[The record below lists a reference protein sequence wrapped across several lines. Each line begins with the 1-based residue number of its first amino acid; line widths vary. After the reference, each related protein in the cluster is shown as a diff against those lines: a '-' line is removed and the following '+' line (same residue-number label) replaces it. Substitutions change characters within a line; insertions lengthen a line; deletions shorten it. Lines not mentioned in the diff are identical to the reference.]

1 MADKKLDY
9 FDKFLPD
16 QSEHTYHYKGNE
28 ADLIAALYQS
38 IVDSS
43 AIEDPLK
50 KLKLTVTDKF
60 TLPEMA
66 SNPIMLRFYELIT
79 RLINA
84 KYVLEIGTFVGV
96 STMAFA
102 DGIADGGKVYTCE
115 KFDHFADIARKNFT
129 TNGYD
134 KKIELIEGD
143 AFENMDLLPKDIN
156 FDLIFID
163 GNKERYKDY
172 FESLEPLLSPN
183 GVIIVDDCFFHGD
196 VYNDKPQ
203 TEKGQGTKDFLD
215 AAAKRDDYVRLAL
228 PLSNGVYIMMK
239 KS

>member
-1 MADKKLDY
+1 MYKFIFTGKNFEKKIKVIFQDSKKLIIDPY
-9 FDKFLPD
+9 ID
-16 QSEHTYHYKGNE
+16 Q
-28 ADLIAALYQS
+28 
-38 IVDSS
+38 
-43 AIEDPLK
+43 
-50 KLKLTVTDKF
+50 
-60 TLPEMA
+60 
-66 SNPIMLRFYELIT
+66 
-79 RLINA
+79 
-84 KYVLEIGTFVGV
+84 
-96 STMAFA
+96 
-102 DGIADGGKVYTCE
+102 
-115 KFDHFADIARKNFT
+115 
-129 TNGYD
+129 
-134 KKIELIEGD
+134 
-143 AFENMDLLPKDIN
+143 

-203 TEKGQGTKDFLD
+203 TEKGQGSKDFLD

>member
-1 MADKKLDY
+1 
-9 FDKFLPD
+9 
-16 QSEHTYHYKGNE
+16 
-28 ADLIAALYQS
+28 
-38 IVDSS
+38 
-43 AIEDPLK
+43 
-50 KLKLTVTDKF
+50 
-60 TLPEMA
+60 
-66 SNPIMLRFYELIT
+66 
-79 RLINA
+79 
-84 KYVLEIGTFVGV
+84 
-96 STMAFA
+96 MAFYSGK
-102 DGIADGGKVYTCE
+102 DGQ
-115 KFDHFADIARKNFT
+115 
-129 TNGYD
+129 
-134 KKIELIEGD
+134 L
-143 AFENMDLLPKDIN
+143 
-156 FDLIFID
+156 FID